1 MKFLEVFMKSEQVV
15 HRFKEKGYKITPQRR
30 AIINAL
36 LLAKQPATA
45 GELLQELR
53 DLFPDISLDTV
64 YRNLKLLTDL
74 GLLNQINVK
83 SGETSRFEFSD
94 CPHHHHLVCMQ
105 CGASRCLDYCAM
117 EKGGLAAAEEHGFE
131 VVGHVFEIYG
141 YCPGCRG
148 AN

>member
-1 MKFLEVFMKSEQVV
+1 MKSEQIV
-15 HRFKEKGYKITPQRR
+15 RCFKKKGYKITPQRR

-36 LLAKQPATA
+36 LLAEQPATA
-45 GELLQELR
+45 GELLHEVR
-53 DLFPDISLDTV
+53 ALFPDISLDTI
-64 YRNLKLLTDL
+64 YRNLKLLIGL

-83 SGETSRFEFSD
+83 SGETSRFEISD
-94 CPHHHHLVCMQ
+94 CPHHHHLVCTR

-117 EKGGLAAAEEHGFE
+117 ERGGLAAAEEHGFE

-148 AN
+148 VN